1 MAKPKRQNFLQGAI
15 ILSFSMIL
23 VKLIG
28 AFFKLPLTNILG
40 GEGMGYFSS
49 SYTIFSLFSTLALA
63 GIPVSISKVV
73 CEKYSVGKYKDVKN
87 VLKVS
92 LLSFFLIGITLS
104 LLMFVFS
111 KNLSQLL
118 NNTGSYYSIMAISP
132 SILFICIMSVF
143 KGYYQGLSQ
152 MVPTAKSQ
160 VIEALTKMIF
170 GLSFSY
176 FIFIKATSEY
186 SVTKTVFF
194 KKFEDDVIARDYI
207 MQLASSG
214 AVLGVTLSCVIG
226 SIYLMIRH
234 KCKGDSITKNM
245 LQSCEESE
253 PKKQLIKRVIHTAIP
268 ITLAAVVIN
277 VTSIIDL
284 GSILN
289 RLTVA
294 LGKDI
299 NSVISMYRDVLP
311 TEITI
316 DKIPN
321 FLYGSYSAMAIT
333 IFNLV
338 PSFSVSFAV
347 SALPSVTSAYVSQN
361 KEAMQK
367 QISSIL
373 KITSIFAIPAGLGI
387 FTFSYP
393 ILDFLFHEQKSEVL
407 VASGP
412 LALLGIAAIFVSIS
426 ISLNSILQAVGMISA
441 PVKLMIIGGSIK
453 LFLNYFLVSIPS
465 INIKGATI
473 GTLVCYI
480 IIVILSLFILL
491 VNTNIRI
498 NFINIFIKPLIC
510 AVFCVVLSKL
520 SFNVL
525 YNIFHHRYVLIPSI
539 IVAIISYIFFIIYLK
554 VFDADDLKLYP
565 KVNLL
570 KGKK

>member
-1 MAKPKRQNFLQGAI
+1 
-15 ILSFSMIL
+15 MIL

-87 VLKVS
+87 ILKVS
-92 LLSFFLIGITLS
+92 LISFFLIGIILS
-104 LLMFVFS
+104 LLMFIFS
-111 KNLSQLL
+111 KNLSKLL
-118 NNTGSYYSIMAISP
+118 NNTGAYYSIIAISP

-176 FIFIKATSEY
+176 FIYIKATSEY
-186 SVTKTVFF
+186 SLTKTVFF
-194 KKFEDDVIARDYI
+194 KKFSDDVVARDYI
-207 MQLASSG
+207 MQLSAAG
-214 AVLGVTLSCVIG
+214 AILGVTLSCIIG
-226 SIYLMIRH
+226 SIYLIIRH
-234 KCKGDSITKNM
+234 KFKGDSITKSM
-245 LQSCEESE
+245 IESSSDIE
-253 PKKQLIKRVIHTAIP
+253 PKIKLIKKIIHTAIP
-268 ITLAAVVIN
+268 ITLAAIVIN

-284 GSILN
+284 ASILN

-299 NSVISMYRDVLP
+299 NSVISMYKDVLP
-311 TEITI
+311 KGITI

-338 PSFSVSFAV
+338 PSFSVSFAI
-347 SALPSVTSAYVSQN
+347 SALPSVTSAYVSKN
-361 KEAMQK
+361 KEDMQK

-407 VASGP
+407 VASQP

-426 ISLNSILQAVGMISA
+426 ISLNSILQAVGMMSV
-441 PVKLMIIGGSIK
+441 PVKLMLIGGSIK
-453 LFLNYFLVSIPS
+453 IILNYFLVAVPS

-480 IIVILSLFILL
+480 IIVVLSLFILIA
-491 VNTNIRI
+491 NTNIKI
-498 NFINIFIKPLIC
+498 NFVAIFIKPLIC
-510 AVFCVVLSKL
+510 SSFCVVLSKL
-520 SFNVL
+520 GYNIL

-539 IVAIISYIFFIIYLK
+539 LIAVVTYVFFIVYFK
-554 VFDADDLKLYP
+554 VFDANDFKLYP